1 MQSSLYVVSSLVK
14 WLFIKGQ
21 LQYSEPHN
29 GLKCRRRWV
38 IWNLNN
44 KILLYLC
51 LTLKN
56 THRFQLLYRMQQYN
70 FSRAFCLHTSLPA
83 RSSLLALSNHSN
95 MGWVFLVFIDMWLL
109 FSFPIFFSSPQILM
123 SIIVFLAPLLS
134 FLLQYLEAFS
144 YPETEMPEKVLYF
157 FFLSFWTD
165 N

>member
-1 MQSSLYVVSSLVK
+1 MSKFSGVILAYFSEKAGIPLSQSALYCADQFLCSLITVVK

-38 IWNLNN
+38 IWNLN
-44 KILLYLC
+44 KEILLYLC

-83 RSSLLALSNHSN
+83 RASLSALSNRSN
-95 MGWVFLVFIDMWLL
+95 TGWVFIVFIDKCLL
-109 FSFPIFFSSPQILM
+109 FSFLFFPFPISWW
-123 SIIVFLAPLLS
+123 
-134 FLLQYLEAFS
+134 AF
-144 YPETEMPEKVLYF
+144 YPF
-157 FFLSFWTD
+157 
-165 N
+165 